1 MAPQMGRPKID
12 NPKGVQVSA
21 RMDAET
27 IRKLEYCMKALNLT
41 KAEVLRQGVEK
52 VFQSIKKENP

>member
-1 MAPQMGRPKID
+1 MSPRTGRPKID
-12 NPKGVQVSA
+12 NPKGEQVSA

-27 IRKLEYCMKALNLT
+27 IRKLEYCMQALGLT

-52 VFQSIKKENP
+52 VYQSIKKENP